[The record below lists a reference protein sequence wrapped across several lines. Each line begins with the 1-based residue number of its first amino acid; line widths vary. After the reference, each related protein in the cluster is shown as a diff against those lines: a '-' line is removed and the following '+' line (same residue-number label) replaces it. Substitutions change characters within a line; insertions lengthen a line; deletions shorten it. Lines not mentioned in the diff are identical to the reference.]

1 MNTPQRKKQTL
12 QTMTKSVYD
21 ALAIAREHG
30 LEAEVIAS
38 AMKEISEDVNID
50 VDAALQRGIEE
61 WIK

>member
-1 MNTPQRKKQTL
+1 
-12 QTMTKSVYD
+12 MTKSVYD

-38 AMKEISEDVNID
+38 AMKEITEDVNID